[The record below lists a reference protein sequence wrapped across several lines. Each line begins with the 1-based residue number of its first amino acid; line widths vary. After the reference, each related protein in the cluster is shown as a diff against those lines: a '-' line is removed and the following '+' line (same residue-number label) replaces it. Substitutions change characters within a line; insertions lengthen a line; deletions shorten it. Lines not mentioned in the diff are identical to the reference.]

1 MIGNSRI
8 LTFPVS
14 GELPQVPVVS
24 RKSGNVYEKRLIE
37 AYISE
42 NGTEP
47 TTGASLTTEDLLDIQ
62 GSHTVRPRPP
72 ELTSIPALL
81 GAFQQE
87 WDALALEVFT
97 LQQNLAQ
104 TRQEL
109 STALYQQDAAVRVI
123 ARLTQERDAAREA
136 LKNINVGAPAQNGD
150 AMHVD
155 SAPLPESILEKI
167 DTTQAG
173 LMKTRRKRP
182 VPAEWAT
189 ADNISLFKPV
199 TSLDT
204 PCAERTFLDVRKSD
218 NTALI
223 GGKRGGAYTVQ
234 PSNGSLNA
242 VVSEAES
249 VTAGV
254 WVGSR
259 IAIATANGKVKIVE
273 DGQEVASFGAHSA
286 SVSDLA
292 LHPSG
297 DILASVS
304 SDGTYALYDVES
316 NRLLTQ
322 VQASSGMSPKHSS
335 EYALTCTELT
345 CTSFHPD
352 GNLLAAGGRNGQ
364 LQIFDVKSGSVGG
377 VYELEGPAK
386 AIAFSEN
393 GTWLATASEGST
405 NVSIWDLRKT
415 GAEGLIHTLSTDHSV
430 ESLDW
435 DYTAQYL
442 LIGGSAGITV
452 KQYTKATKLWSE
464 ILKAGISSGSVGWG
478 DSAQSIFSL
487 DDKGAVGVLSIA

>member
-1 MIGNSRI
+1 
-8 LTFPVS
+8 VS
-14 GELPQVPVVS
+14 C
-24 RKSGNVYEKRLIE
+24 KSGNVYEKRLIE

-47 TTGASLTTEDLLDIQ
+47 TTGAPLTNEDLLAIQ

-87 WDALALEVFT
+87 WDAMALEVFT

-104 TRQEL
+104 ARQEL
-109 STALYQQDAAVRVI
+109 STALYQNDAAVRVV

-136 LKNINVGAPAQNGD
+136 LKDINVGAPAQATNGD

-155 SAPLPESILEKI
+155 GAPLPEPIVQKI

-204 PCAERTFLDVRKSD
+204 PCAGGTFLDVRVSD

-223 GGKRGGAYTVQ
+223 GGRRGGAYTVQ
-234 PSNGSLNA
+234 PSSGKLDA

-254 WVGSR
+254 WAGSR
-259 IAIATANGKVKIVE
+259 IAVATSNGKVKIVE
-273 DGQEVASFGAHSA
+273 NGQEVASFGAHSA
-286 SVSDLA
+286 SVTGLA
-292 LHPSG
+292 VHPSG

-304 SDGTYALYDVES
+304 SDRSYALYDIES

-322 VQASSGMSPKHSS
+322 VQASSGTVSLSPR
-335 EYALTCTELT
+335 E
-345 CTSFHPD
+345 
-352 GNLLAAGGRNGQ
+352 
-364 LQIFDVKSGSVGG
+364 
-377 VYELEGPAK
+377 
-386 AIAFSEN
+386 
-393 GTWLATASEGST
+393 
-405 NVSIWDLRKT
+405 
-415 GAEGLIHTLSTDHSV
+415 
-430 ESLDW
+430 
-435 DYTAQYL
+435 
-442 LIGGSAGITV
+442 
-452 KQYTKATKLWSE
+452 
-464 ILKAGISSGSVGWG
+464 ISS
-478 DSAQSIFSL
+478 
-487 DDKGAVGVLSIA
+487 

>member
-1 MIGNSRI
+1 M
-8 LTFPVS
+8 
-14 GELPQVPVVS
+14 PVVS

-47 TTGASLTTEDLLDIQ
+47 TTGAPLTNEDLLDIQ

-87 WDALALEVFT
+87 WDAMALEVFT

-104 TRQEL
+104 ARQEL
-109 STALYQQDAAVRVI
+109 STALYQNDAAVRVV

-136 LKNINVGAPAQNGD
+136 LKDISVGAPAQATNGD

-155 SAPLPESILEKI
+155 GAPLPEPIVQKI

-204 PCAERTFLDVRKSD
+204 PCAGGTFLDVRVSD

-223 GGKRGGAYTVQ
+223 GGRRGGAYTVQ
-234 PSNGSLNA
+234 PSSGKLDA

-254 WVGSR
+254 WAGSR
-259 IAIATANGKVKIVE
+259 IAVATSNGKVKIVE
-273 DGQEVASFGAHSA
+273 NGQEVASFGAHSA
-286 SVSDLA
+286 SVTGLA
-292 LHPSG
+292 IHPSG

-304 SDGTYALYDVES
+304 SDRSYALYDIES

-322 VQASSGMSPKHSS
+322 VQASSGTVSLSPR
-335 EYALTCTELT
+335 E
-345 CTSFHPD
+345 
-352 GNLLAAGGRNGQ
+352 
-364 LQIFDVKSGSVGG
+364 IF
-377 VYELEGPAK
+377 
-386 AIAFSEN
+386 
-393 GTWLATASEGST
+393 
-405 NVSIWDLRKT
+405 
-415 GAEGLIHTLSTDHSV
+415 
-430 ESLDW
+430 
-435 DYTAQYL
+435 
-442 LIGGSAGITV
+442 
-452 KQYTKATKLWSE
+452 
-464 ILKAGISSGSVGWG
+464 
-478 DSAQSIFSL
+478 
-487 DDKGAVGVLSIA
+487 

>member
-1 MIGNSRI
+1 MP
-8 LTFPVS
+8 PVS

-24 RKSGNVYEKRLIE
+24 RKSGNVYEKRLVE

-47 TTGASLTTEDLLDIQ
+47 TTGAPLTTDDLLEIQ
-62 GSHTVRPRPP
+62 VSHTIRPRPP

-109 STALYQQDAAVRVI
+109 STALYQHDAAVRVI
-123 ARLTQERDAAREA
+123 ARLTQERDSAREA
-136 LKNINVGAPAQNGD
+136 LRNIKVGAPAQTTNGD

-155 SAPLPESILEKI
+155 STPLPDAIVEKI
-167 DTTQAG
+167 DATQAG

-182 VPAEWAT
+182 VPVEWAT
-189 ADNISLFKPV
+189 AENISLFKPV

-204 PCAERTFLDVRKSD
+204 PCADGTFLDVRKSD
-218 NTALI
+218 NTVLI
-223 GGKRGGAYTVQ
+223 GGKRGGAYTLQ

-242 VVSEAES
+242 VLPEAES

-259 IAIATANGKVKIVE
+259 VAIATATGKVKIV
-273 DGQEVASFGAHSA
+273 DNGQEVASHSAHSA
-286 SVSDLA
+286 SVTGLA

-297 DILASVS
+297 GILASVS
-304 SDGTYALYDVES
+304 SDGNYALYDVES
-316 NRLLTQ
+316 NRQLTQ
-322 VQASSGMSPKHSS
+322 VPASSGMASICFG
-335 EYALTCTELT
+335 ERVLTRPELT

-352 GNLLAAGGRNGQ
+352 GHLLAAGGRNGQ

-377 VYELEGPAK
+377 VFELGGPAK
-386 AIAFSEN
+386 AIKFSEN
-393 GTWLATASEGST
+393 GTWLATASEGSST
-405 NVSIWDLRKT
+405 VSIWDLRKN
-415 GAEGLIHTLSTDHSV
+415 GAEALTHTLPTDHSID
-430 ESLDW
+430 SLDW
-435 DYTAQYL
+435 DYTGQFL

-452 KQYTKATKLWSE
+452 KQYTKSTKLWSE
-464 ILKAGISSGSVGWG
+464 PLKAVISSGSVGWG
-478 DSAQSIFSL
+478 DSAQSILSL
-487 DDKGAVGVLSIA
+487 DDKGAVTVLSSA